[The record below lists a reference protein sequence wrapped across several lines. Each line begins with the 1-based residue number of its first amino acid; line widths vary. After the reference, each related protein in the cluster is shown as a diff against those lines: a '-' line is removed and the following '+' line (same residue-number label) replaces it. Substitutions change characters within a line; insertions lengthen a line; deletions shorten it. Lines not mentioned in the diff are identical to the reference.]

1 MSPAVTSDATMTF
14 DERYRAID
22 SRDTRFDGQFVTAV
36 RSTGI
41 YCRPS
46 CPARTP
52 KPSNVTFYPTSAAA
66 HEAGYRACKRCLPEA
81 APGSPQWNLRGDT
94 AGRAMRLIADGVVE
108 REGVPG
114 LARRL
119 GYSPRHLTR
128 LLTAEL
134 GAGPLALSR
143 AHRAQTARM
152 LLVGT
157 DLPAADVAFSAGF
170 ASVRQFNDTVREVFG
185 MPPLELRA
193 RRRGM
198 RGAAAVVPGTIDLVL
213 PHRGP
218 LDADGLFAWMA
229 ARAVAGAEVATATT
243 FARTLRLPHGPAWFE
258 LRLDPAGRVRLHTRL
273 THLADLSTLVT
284 RARRLFDLDADPYAV
299 DDALAWHPELA
310 PLLAALPGIRVPG
323 AADPHEML
331 IRAMVGQQI
340 TVAAARTALTQL
352 TAELGDDV
360 DGFEGT
366 TKLFPTMAAIAE
378 RGHEVL
384 RGPAAR
390 IRAITGAAAA
400 LADGSLTLT
409 PGDDA
414 VEQRRAL
421 LAMPGIGPWTAD
433 YVRMRV
439 LGDPDVFLPGDVAV
453 RAGAATAGLPADP
466 GPLTAWAARTA
477 PWRSY
482 LTAHLWRAVPQRRSA
497 ELHGSRATRP
507 RHAEEPGS
515 SRLIRGVL
523 QSPSKETLV
532 TTATIQTLDTPDG
545 PFTLL
550 VDDAG
555 RVLASGWTA
564 DTDRILGR
572 LRAADRPSTVTA
584 GETDAAAAVA
594 AYYAG
599 DLAAIDGVPVAQ
611 QGTAMQLAGWAVLRR
626 IEPGRPLTYAEF
638 AAELGSANAVRAAAS
653 ICARNA
659 PALFVPCHRV
669 LRTGGALGGFAW
681 GLDVKRRLLDREAGV
696 LALVG

>member
-1 MSPAVTSDATMTF
+1 MSLAMTF

-128 LLTAEL
+128 LLTVEL

-157 DLPAADVAFSAGF
+157 DLPAADVAFSSGF
-170 ASVRQFNDTVREVFG
+170 SSVRQFNDTVREVFG

-193 RRRGM
+193 TRRIPRPVRGQGGTAVPGGTQGAGA
-198 RGAAAVVPGTIDLVL
+198 RGLVAAQGPAAAIDLVL
-213 PHRGP
+213 PHRGA
-218 LDADGLFAWMA
+218 LDADGLFAWMS
-229 ARAVAGAEVATATT
+229 ARAISGAETATATT

-258 LRLDPAGRVRLHTRL
+258 LRLDETGRVRLRARL

-284 RARRLFDLDADPYAV
+284 RARRLFDLDADPIAI
-299 DDALAWHPELA
+299 DEALSRHPQLS
-310 PLLAALPGIRVPG
+310 PLIAGLPGIRVPG

-340 TVAAARTALTQL
+340 TVVAARTALTGL
-352 TAELGDDV
+352 TAALGEEVDV
-360 DGFEGT
+360 FEGARGPEGGPSVPLT
-366 TKLFPTMAAIAE
+366 LFPTMPAIAE
-378 RGHEVL
+378 HGHEVL

-414 VEQRRAL
+414 AEQRAAL
-421 LAMPGIGPWTAD
+421 LAMPGVGPWTAD

-453 RAGAATAGLPADP
+453 RAGAAASRLPSEP
-466 GPLTAWAARTA
+466 RPLTDWAARTA

-482 LTAHLWRAVPQRRSA
+482 LTAHLWRAVP
-497 ELHGSRATRP
+497 
-507 RHAEEPGS
+507 
-515 SRLIRGVL
+515 
-523 QSPSKETLV
+523 SK
-532 TTATIQTLDTPDG
+532 
-545 PFTLL
+545 
-550 VDDAG
+550 
-555 RVLASGWTA
+555 R
-564 DTDRILGR
+564 
-572 LRAADRPSTVTA
+572 
-584 GETDAAAAVA
+584 
-594 AYYAG
+594 
-599 DLAAIDGVPVAQ
+599 
-611 QGTAMQLAGWAVLRR
+611 
-626 IEPGRPLTYAEF
+626 
-638 AAELGSANAVRAAAS
+638 
-653 ICARNA
+653 
-659 PALFVPCHRV
+659 PAL
-669 LRTGGALGGFAW
+669 RTSPRPNPGGTP
-681 GLDVKRRLLDREAGV
+681 
-696 LALVG
+696 